1 MFRTTWTDDA
11 HSEWMAQLPVIVQ
24 GKPTDECTFADPTRA
39 IMLSGHG
46 CLTTLS
52 ASVKLRNGGLCLS
65 GVLTCGGFTP
75 YAAKSH
81 KALLV
86 GWSFVFLVSTSIQ
99 KPARLGTMKLRC
111 LHRADICSLQPLLA
125 FDTSNSTVWPCSSV
139 R

>member
-99 KPARLGTMKLRC
+99 KSCPPRNDGTAVPTPGGR
-111 LHRADICSLQPLLA
+111 LQPTALSRL
-125 FDTSNSTVWPCSSV
+125 
-139 R
+139 